1 VILGT
6 VGENR
11 GVGGR
16 QVEVEVGGDPVDF
29 LGPAVAGAVVGYVAF
44 RPVPATAVKQPR
56 ASY

>member
-1 VILGT
+1 M
-6 VGENR
+6 GENR